1 MKRNHSIRRW
11 SLAVGAVAL
20 SCAAATGAA
29 HPADPFGPHHG
40 GPQGPPSGPAAGPPS
55 GPAANAPGMPGQQ
68 QVEYWEEAE
77 EELLSLVNDARTASG
92 CDILTEDGELTQAA
106 RDNSAEQA
114 GQGSTGRAGSE
125 LGGPGGT
132 APGVDG
138 HEGRTA
144 HFSASGPEDA
154 QAAMDS
160 WDGLHGSNGS
170 LVDCGFTTVGV
181 GVVEDDDG
189 PHWTVVLGEDG

>member
-1 MKRNHSIRRW
+1 
-11 SLAVGAVAL
+11 
-20 SCAAATGAA
+20 
-29 HPADPFGPHHG
+29 
-40 GPQGPPSGPAAGPPS
+40 
-55 GPAANAPGMPGQQ
+55 MPDRQ

-77 EELLSLVNDARTASG
+77 EELLSLINDARTASG
-92 CDILTEDGELTQAA
+92 CEILTEDEQLTQAA

-114 GQGSTGRAGSE
+114 GLGSTGRSGFE
-125 LGGPGGT
+125 LGGPASGL
-132 APGVDG
+132 DG

-160 WDGLHGSNGS
+160 WDSGRGGSDS
-170 LVDCGFTTVGV
+170 LVDCDFTTVGV
-181 GVVEDDDG
+181 GVVDDGDG